1 MYIIEETHSK
11 KVLHVEGAGRDW
23 TKFKVSSKLRPEC
36 ALGFDLGVEREGGL
50 CKMYI

>member
-23 TKFKVSSKLRPEC
+23 SKFKVSSNNYDLS
-36 ALGFDLGVEREGGL
+36 ALGFDAGVEREGIL